1 MQDCVFPEHA
11 RRAFSWRGIENDIQ
25 RLNEV
30 TGTNLMGIIHRAD
43 ASLYVRC
50 LLNLANREEKEKE
63 VLTTTKSW
71 FIRGLCPISS
81 IEREFKALHRFENIE
96 SSIKEILLR
105 PY

>member
-1 MQDCVFPEHA
+1 MRVGELLRTRHFSDYGVQVGHQMQDCVFPEHA
-11 RRAFSWRGIENDIQ
+11 SRAFSWRGNENDIQ

-81 IEREFKALHRFENIE
+81 I
-96 SSIKEILLR
+96 
-105 PY
+105 